1 MPLNCCRATTT
12 PAGPGPQVSRTH
24 EIAGKPPAVPGHGG
38 GYKQAFRRY
47 LVGSKLLA
55 EQVVSLL

>member
-1 MPLNCCRATTT
+1 M
-12 PAGPGPQVSRTH
+12 SRTH
-24 EIAGKPPAVPGHGG
+24 EMAGEPPTVPGHCG
-38 GYKQAFRRY
+38 GYKQAFRRF